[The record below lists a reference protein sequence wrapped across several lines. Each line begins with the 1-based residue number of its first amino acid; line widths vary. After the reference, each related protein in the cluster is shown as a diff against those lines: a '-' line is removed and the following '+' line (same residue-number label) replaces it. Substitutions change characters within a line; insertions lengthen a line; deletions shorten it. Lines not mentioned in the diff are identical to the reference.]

1 MLWVYDKPLDISQ
14 CYETLGLK
22 PGASVEEIKQ
32 AYRRLALVHH
42 PDKNPTEESETRFR
56 QIAEAY
62 QTLRV
67 KNAKIQKTIQK
78 FDDIYPED
86 AVLSYEQAQTLSAK
100 HQYEEA
106 ITFYDKALQRLPRYA
121 NAWLKKGDA
130 LYHLKKYHDSLE
142 CFSKVLQINPD
153 MADAWNLQGIC
164 LSDLGRHED
173 ALESFDEATILDP
186 VHAPAWNFKGV
197 CFFTLG
203 RLEMALD
210 CFERATKINPEFAVA
225 WYNMGGVLLKMD
237 KKKEAEKC
245 FEKSKK
251 LRQ

>member
-1 MLWVYDKPLDISQ
+1 LDISKY
-14 CYETLGLK
+14 YEILGLK
-22 PGASVEEIKQ
+22 PGASVDEIKK
-32 AYRRLALVHH
+32 AYRGLALAHH
-42 PDKNPTEESETRFR
+42 PDKNLTGESEARFR

-62 QTLRV
+62 QILRV
-67 KNAKIQKTIQK
+67 QKIKIQKSIQK

-86 AVLSYEQAQTLSAK
+86 AVSSYEQAQMLSAK

-106 ITFYDKALQRLPRYA
+106 ILFYDKALQRLPRYT

-130 LYHLKKYHDSLE
+130 LYHLKRYNDALE
-142 CFSKVLQINPD
+142 CYGKVLQITPD

-186 VHAPAWNFKGV
+186 IHAPAWNFKGV

-210 CFERATKINPEFAVA
+210 CFERATKIFPEFAVA
-225 WYNMGGVLLKMD
+225 WYNMGGVLLKIGR
-237 KKKEAEKC
+237 KKEAEKC